1 MAVPKIAIYARWA
14 DFPFGAAYSS
24 RIRLMA
30 RGLVEAGAEVIV
42 LISAPRTKG
51 RNRFVSS
58 GVYSGFRYQYLSS
71 APLLSHGDRSKA
83 MSFLTR
89 FDPRQALK
97 LLTALWR
104 LKREGKL
111 ETLIICSEDVGIAWI
126 AGLICRWLGVCS
138 ILDSTEWPIF
148 YPKGNWI
155 AQARYRLFCN
165 HGFRFIDAVLPI
177 SNYLAEKVAD
187 YNRRTGRRIPHLLV
201 PILTDV
207 EDADVAKG
215 EPGNYVLFCSGPGY
229 LNLMLMVLRSYHIVK
244 QVGHQCDL
252 VFVGLD
258 QHRNEVKILLA
269 EAKRLGCAEGIR
281 FPGYVKWDELKRLY
295 SEAAALLIPLP
306 DDGRSRSRFP
316 WKIGDYL
323 SSARPVIT
331 TEVGDIGCYLQD
343 GHNAFVAKPGD
354 MRAFA
359 DKIQFVLEN
368 AEIATKVGQ
377 RGRETARENFDFRGH
392 GSRLL
397 EFIQH
402 VDQRVRKEVRNQC
415 STPKQL

>member
-24 RIRLMA
+24 RVRLIA
-30 RGLVEAGAEVIV
+30 SGLVEAGADVIV

-51 RNRFVSS
+51 RNHFVPS
-58 GVYSGFRYQYLSS
+58 GVYSGFRYEYLSS
-71 APLLSHGDRSKA
+71 TPLLSHCGRSKA
-83 MSFLTR
+83 ISFLIR
-89 FDPRQALK
+89 FDPRQVFK
-97 LLTALWR
+97 LFTALWR

-126 AGLICRWLGVCS
+126 GGLICRWLGVCS
-138 ILDSTEWPIF
+138 LLDSTEWPIF
-148 YPKGNWI
+148 YKKGNWI
-155 AQARYRLFCN
+155 TQVRRRLFCN

-177 SNYLAEKVAD
+177 SNYLAEKVSE
-187 YNRRTGRRIPHLLV
+187 YGRRTGRRIPHLLV

-207 EDADVAKG
+207 KDADVAKG

-229 LNLMLMVLRSYHIVK
+229 LNLMLMVLRSYHIVR

-258 QHRNEVKILLA
+258 QSRTEVKILLA
-269 EAKRLGCAEGIR
+269 EAKRRGCAESIR
-281 FPGYVKWDELKRLY
+281 FPGYVSWDELKRLY

-323 SSARPVIT
+323 SSARPVIAT
-331 TEVGDIGCYLQD
+331 AVGDIGCYLQD
-343 GHNAFVAKPGD
+343 GHNAFLAKPGD
-354 MRAFA
+354 MRVFA

-368 AEIATKVGQ
+368 AEIAAKVGE
-377 RGRETARENFDFRGH
+377 RGRDTAKENFDFRSH
-392 GSRLL
+392 GTRLL
-397 EFIQH
+397 KFIETVSRQ
-402 VDQRVRKEVRNQC
+402 Q
-415 STPKQL
+415 